1 MPATKPAVPA
11 VAGWFTTG
19 EPPVLLGSRCTAC
32 GVVAFPP
39 RSATCPNPQ
48 CRSTDVTPVPLA
60 RTGRVWS
67 YTDARYQPPPPYVS
81 PSDPYR
87 PFVLAAVE
95 LDADGLIVLG
105 QMVDGCD
112 GDAVHVGQ
120 PVELVIEPLLETD
133 DAVQLV
139 WRWKPTA
146 AGGGAAGAPSPSA
159 STPEEDAGA

>member
-1 MPATKPAVPA
+1 MSVTKPAVPA
-11 VAGWFTTG
+11 VAGWFTTDD
-19 EPPVLLGSRCTAC
+19 PPFLLGSRCRGC

-39 RSATCPNPQ
+39 RSGGCPNPQ
-48 CRSTDVTPVPLA
+48 CRGTEVDEHRLA

-95 LDADGLIVLG
+95 LDADGLVVLG

-112 GDAVHVGQ
+112 VDTVHVGQ
-120 PVELVIEPLLETD
+120 AVELVVEPLLETEE
-133 DAVQLV
+133 AVQLV
-139 WRWKPTA
+139 WRWKP
-146 AGGGAAGAPSPSA
+146 GA
-159 STPEEDAGA
+159 

>member
-1 MPATKPAVPA
+1 MSVTKPAVPA
-11 VAGWFTTG
+11 VAGWFTTDDA
-19 EPPVLLGSRCTAC
+19 PTLLGSRCDSC

-39 RSATCPNPQ
+39 RSNGCPNPQ
-48 CRSTDVTPVPLA
+48 CRSTQLSSHPLA

-81 PSDPYR
+81 PSDPYE

-105 QMVDGCD
+105 QMTAGCRAD
-112 GDAVHVGQ
+112 DIRVGL
-120 PVELVIEPLLETD
+120 PVELVVEPLLETD

-139 WRWKPTA
+139 WRWKPQLPN
-146 AGGGAAGAPSPSA
+146 GPAAGA
-159 STPEEDAGA
+159 

>member
-1 MPATKPAVPA
+1 MSVAKPAAPA
-11 VAGWFTTG
+11 VAGWFTIDDD
-19 EPPVLLGSRCTAC
+19 PVLLGSRCVAC

-39 RSATCPNPQ
+39 RSNGCPNPH
-48 CRSTDVTPVPLA
+48 CRSTDVAPVPLA

-105 QMVDGCD
+105 QMVESCPADE
-112 GDAVHVGQ
+112 VHVGL
-120 PVELVIEPLLETD
+120 PVELVIEPLFETD
-133 DAVQLV
+133 EATTLV
-139 WRWKPTA
+139 WRWRPS
-146 AGGGAAGAPSPSA
+146 GGHPRNPDQQPEEAAGA
-159 STPEEDAGA
+159 

>member
-1 MPATKPAVPA
+1 MSGTKPAVPA
-11 VAGWFTTG
+11 VAGWFTTD

-39 RSATCPNPQ
+39 RSATCPNPR

-105 QMVDGCD
+105 QMVADA
-112 GDAVHVGQ
+112 DAVHVGQ
-120 PVELVIEPLLETD
+120 PVELVVEPLLETD

-139 WRWKPTA
+139 WRWKPQA
-146 AGGGAAGAPSPSA
+146 GGAAPAGPASPSPS
-159 STPEEDAGA
+159 PEEDAGA

>member
-1 MPATKPAVPA
+1 MPMTKPAVPA
-11 VAGWFTTG
+11 VVGWFTIDD
-19 EPPVLLGSRCTAC
+19 PPVLLGSRCSSC

-39 RSATCPNPQ
+39 RRAGCPNPP
-48 CRSTDVTPVPLA
+48 CRSTETTAVPLA

-67 YTDARYQPPPPYVS
+67 FTDARYQPPPPYVS

-105 QMVDGCD
+105 QMVEGCTVD
-112 GDAVHVGQ
+112 DVRVGLT
-120 PVELVIEPLLETD
+120 VELVVEPLLETD

-139 WRWKPTA
+139 WKWRPA
-146 AGGGAAGAPSPSA
+146 A
-159 STPEEDAGA
+159 DA

>member
-1 MPATKPAVPA
+1 MSVAKPAVPA
-11 VAGWFTTG
+11 VAGWFTT
-19 EPPVLLGSRCTAC
+19 EDDPVLLGSRCDAC

-39 RSATCPNPQ
+39 RSGGCPNPR
-48 CRSTDVTPVPLA
+48 CRSTDVTRVPLA

-81 PSDPYR
+81 PSDPYE

-105 QMVDGCD
+105 QMTAGVRADG
-112 GDAVHVGQ
+112 VRVGL
-120 PVELVIEPLLETD
+120 PVELVVEPLLETD

-139 WRWKPTA
+139 WRWMPQ
-146 AGGGAAGAPSPSA
+146 AGTG
-159 STPEEDAGA
+159 EEPRA

>member
-1 MPATKPAVPA
+1 MSVAKQVVPAVP
-11 VAGWFTTG
+11 GWFTTD
-19 EPPVLLGSRCTAC
+19 ESPVLLGSRCTVC

-39 RSATCPNPQ
+39 RTGGCPNPQ
-48 CRSTDVTPVPLA
+48 CRSTDVTSVPLA

-105 QMVDGCD
+105 QMVGGCD
-112 GDAVHVGQ
+112 ADAMHVGL
-120 PVELVIEPLLETD
+120 PVELVVEPLLETD
-133 DAVQLV
+133 DSVQLV
-139 WRWKPTA
+139 WRWKPQPGDG
-146 AGGGAAGAPSPSA
+146 AGRGGSPSPSA
-159 STPEEDAGA
+159 AEEDAGA